1 MKKTCAAIIS
11 ICILESVQVEMVDLK
26 RQLNAA
32 TAMLLEKNKNIKRKQ
47 WSLGEMVI
55 MLLKLPSPTIKTDL
69 LELSVPH
76 REQLYRLYIKVT
88 TAANATTTWNIRHP

>member
-1 MKKTCAAIIS
+1 MKTCAAIIS
-11 ICILESVQVEMVDLK
+11 ICILESAQVELVDLK
-26 RQLNAA
+26 AE
-32 TAMLLEKNKNIKRKQ
+32 TAERSHGYVVEKKNIKRKQ